1 MVADFFEIY
10 VMRTKTLALLV
21 VFVIGLTF
29 TSSAQAQAWAKKMFK
44 EQAHDFGTVA
54 RGANVEHRFVF
65 QNIYKEDV
73 HIAYVRSSCD
83 CTEPSVTISSLKTW
97 DKSEIVAKFNTKSF
111 TGHRSA
117 TVTITIDKPFYAE
130 VQLNVKGHIRGD
142 VVFSPG
148 SARFGEI
155 EQAAPAEKTVQVQHV
170 GRSTWRIEDV
180 RSDSDHLEVELS
192 DPVVVGGRVT
202 YEMTV
207 RVLSGAPAGFL
218 TDQLVLV
225 TNDSSGRSIPL
236 VVEGKIKPAIE
247 VSPAVLIM
255 GSVAPSEAATKKLLI
270 RGKEPFKI
278 VRIECDDCFEFDF
291 DPEVSKKVHFVPVKF
306 VSDKAG
312 KVEKVVKV
320 VTDFNGIETE
330 FVARADVK

>member
-1 MVADFFEIY
+1 
-10 VMRTKTLALLV
+10 MRIKTLALVLV
-21 VFVIGLTF
+21 FLTAH
-29 TSSAQAQAWAKKMFK
+29 TCHSSAQAQEWAKKMFK
-44 EQAHDFGTVA
+44 EKTHDFGTVA

-73 HIAYVRSSCD
+73 HITYVRSSCG
-83 CTEPSVTISSLKTW
+83 CAEPSVTKQTLKTW

-155 EQAAPAEKTVQVQHV
+155 EQTDSVERTVKVQHI
-170 GRSTWRIEDV
+170 GRSSWRIEDV
-180 RSDSDHLEVELS
+180 RSDSHHLEVELG
-192 DPVVVGGRVT
+192 DPVVVGGRVS
-202 YEMTV
+202 YDLKI
-207 RVLSGAPAGFL
+207 RILPGAPAGFIA
-218 TDQLVLV
+218 DQLVLV

-236 VVEGKIKPAIE
+236 TVEGKIKPAIE
-247 VSPAVLIM
+247 VSPGVLIM
-255 GSVAPSEAATKKLLI
+255 GSVGPGEAATKKLLI

-278 VRIECDDCFEFDF
+278 VRIECDESFGFDF
-291 DPEVSKKVHFVPVKF
+291 DPEVSKKVHFIPVKF
-306 VSDKAG
+306 LSDKAG
-312 KVEKVVKV
+312 KVEKTIKI
-320 VTDFNGIETE
+320 VTDFKGIETE
-330 FVARADVK
+330 VIARADVK